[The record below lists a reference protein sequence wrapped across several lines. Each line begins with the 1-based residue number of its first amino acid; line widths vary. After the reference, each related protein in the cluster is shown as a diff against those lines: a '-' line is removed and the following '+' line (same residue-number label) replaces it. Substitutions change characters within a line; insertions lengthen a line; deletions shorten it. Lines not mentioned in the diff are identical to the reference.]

1 MHHLFI
7 DESGELGT
15 NVGSSEFFL
24 ITALCTES
32 PKALEKRIWK
42 EKAKLINDGWP
53 KDIEIKGTSLWS
65 SPHNPRIPEKISA
78 KRESIMCEIIQSICA
93 GPNKVHYS
101 IAKKK
106 HLSRHIM
113 QAEYGIAY
121 NWLCGM
127 LLCRAYPNHFA
138 GPLSIVV
145 DQRSKETH
153 TKNKFDGY
161 LETRLVGDCAH
172 EADLFISHAESH
184 DVPGLQAVDFLS
196 WGLFRKY
203 EKGQPKFADLIKANV
218 GYCDD
223 WYSYKK

>member
-1 MHHLFI
+1 MYYLFI

-15 NVGSSEFFL
+15 NSGSSEFFL
-24 ITALCTES
+24 IAALSTEN

-42 EKAKLINDGWP
+42 EKAKLINAGWP

-65 SPHNPRIPEKISA
+65 SPYNPKIPKEISQR
-78 KRESIMCEIIQSICA
+78 REEIMCEMISSICA

-106 HLSRHIM
+106 HLSPHIM
-113 QAEYGIAY
+113 KAEYGIAY
-121 NWLCGM
+121 NWLCGT
-127 LLCRAYPNHFA
+127 LLCRAYPRYFP
-138 GPLSIVV
+138 GPLEIVV

-153 TKNKFDGY
+153 TKTKFDGY
-161 LETRLVGDCAH
+161 LETRLVGDCEHQLSLSIAH
-172 EADLFISHAESH
+172 KESH

-203 EKGQPKFADLIKANV
+203 EKGQPKFADLIKNNI

-223 WYSYKK
+223 WYSSKK